1 MNISNDIMS
10 PQALDYFGRTMTN
23 LANTLA
29 NNLGTP
35 GALPRLQRSVVADGG
50 LPEYALPEFEALL
63 KDKVQRLLVDVDD
76 WLSANR
82 PHWTQPGKAVATGL
96 TVFHYVAEPY
106 DHTPLSSLQPAE
118 PPPVQF
124 AVWAEPALGGKLQ

>member
-10 PQALDYFGRTMTN
+10 PQALDYFGRTMTH

-35 GALPRLQRSVVADGG
+35 SASPRLQRSVVADGG

-63 KDKVQRLLVDVDD
+63 REKVQKLLVDVDD

-82 PHWTQPGKAVATGL
+82 PQWVQPAKMIGTGL
-96 TVFHYVAEPY
+96 TVFHYVAEAH
-106 DHTPLSSLQPAE
+106 DHTPLADLQPSD
-118 PPPVQF
+118 PPQIRFV
-124 AVWAEPALGGKLQ
+124 AWKEPALGGKH